1 MYHIEKLQTHNQ
13 TLWGMFKKIGF
24 ACLGI
29 FLLFVTIK
37 VASYLWKC
45 SKIPKTKSNQRM
57 NFVEMRHVFEN
68 SKCVSEN
75 PDLSETTEIEDQNTS
90 SDRIIQFPA

>member
-1 MYHIEKLQTHNQ
+1 
-13 TLWGMFKKIGF
+13 
-24 ACLGI
+24 
-29 FLLFVTIK
+29 
-37 VASYLWKC
+37 
-45 SKIPKTKSNQRM
+45 M
-57 NFVEMRHVFEN
+57 NLVEMRHVFEN